1 MMYVYS
7 QCKQSWVC
15 RLGLLLYIYLLH
27 DIIRVIGKGSRISL
41 NIIIMCLSVLLGEGI
56 GITVGYI
63 LLGNGKKE
71 NNRYHLTL
79 LISKVQIRATLFQI
93 VYSIIYNYNFK

>member
-1 MMYVYS
+1 M
-7 QCKQSWVC
+7 KQSWVC
-15 RLGLLLYIYLLH
+15 RLGLLLSIYLLH
-27 DIIRVIGKGSRISL
+27 NITRVQGKGSRISL
-41 NIIIMCLSVLLGEGI
+41 NIVIICFSVLLGEGI

-63 LLGNGKKE
+63 LLGIKE